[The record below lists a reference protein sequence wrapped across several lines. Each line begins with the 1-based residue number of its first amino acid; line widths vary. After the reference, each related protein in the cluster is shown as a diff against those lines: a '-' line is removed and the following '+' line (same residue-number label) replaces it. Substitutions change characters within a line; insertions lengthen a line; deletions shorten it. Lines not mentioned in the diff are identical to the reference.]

1 MSALE
6 HDHNVPLTEPAPPRQ
21 RITRIVATLLA
32 IVIVLALLQLV
43 GVDLLVWVR
52 ALSRAVGKIPTPYI
66 VAGIATQTIN
76 MMLVGLAYVAVWRAA
91 YPGAK
96 KLPIMQIVTCFVVGI
111 ALNGVLPMSMGSF
124 VMAFMFLAIIP
135 GATAA
140 GVASGF
146 GVHQIFFV
154 VAGVLTYGFL
164 FLTISGAL
172 NEAIGGI
179 SNHLPVLMLILI
191 GLVIGVVVLLKAF
204 KQKAIGAM
212 ENLKQ
217 GAAILQT
224 PWRYL
229 VGVLLLQVTAYGFE
243 LLTSFIFM
251 RGYGIPATISAVLL
265 NTAANSIATL
275 TAVTPGGVGTSQAL
289 TTVAL
294 NGIADPATIVAYSL
308 TQQLT
313 LTAWNCVFAALLVVV
328 FFGYKGGKSIV
339 TNSLVQARSEF
350 KEKRAASK
358 EAKAAKNSAS
368 ASSPGPNEP
377 ATVADE
383 KTPSED

>member
-1 MSALE
+1 M
-6 HDHNVPLTEPAPPRQ
+6 TEPAPPRQ

-275 TAVTPGGVGTSQAL
+275 TAVTPGGVGTAQAL

>member
-275 TAVTPGGVGTSQAL
+275 TAVTPGGVGTAQAL

>member
-6 HDHNVPLTEPAPPRQ
+6 HEHTVPLTEPAAPRQ
-21 RITRIVATLLA
+21 RIIRIVATLLA
-32 IVIVLALLQLV
+32 IAIVLALLQLV
-43 GVDLLVWVR
+43 GVDPIAWVR
-52 ALSRAVGKIPTPYI
+52 ALFRAMGKIPTPYI
-66 VAGIATQTIN
+66 VAGIASQTIN
-76 MMLVGLAYVAVWRAA
+76 MMLVGLAYVTVWRAA
-91 YPGAK
+91 YPDAK
-96 KLPIMQIVTCFVVGI
+96 KLPIMQIATCFVVGI

-146 GVHQIFFV
+146 GVHQIFFA

-164 FLTISGAL
+164 FWRISGAL
-172 NEAIGGI
+172 NETIGGI
-179 SNHLPVLMLILI
+179 SNHLPVLLLILI
-191 GLVIGVVVLLKAF
+191 GLVIGVMVLLKAF

-358 EAKAAKNSAS
+358 EAKAEQKATKQTAKGSDDAS
-368 ASSPGPNEP
+368 
-377 ATVADE
+377 T
-383 KTPSED
+383 

>member
-6 HDHNVPLTEPAPPRQ
+6 HDRNVPLTGPAPPRQ
-21 RITRIVATLLA
+21 RIIRIVATLLA
-32 IVIVLALLQLV
+32 IALALALLQLV
-43 GVDLLVWVR
+43 GVDLLGWGR
-52 ALSRAVGKIPTPYI
+52 ALFRTVGKIPAPYI

>member
-96 KLPIMQIVTCFVVGI
+96 QLPIMQIVTCFVVGI

>member
-6 HDHNVPLTEPAPPRQ
+6 HDHNVPLTEPAPPRK
-21 RITRIVATLLA
+21 RIIRIVVWLLA
-32 IVIVLALLQLV
+32 IAIVLALLQLV
-43 GVDLLVWVR
+43 GVDPIAWVR
-52 ALSRAVGKIPTPYI
+52 ALFRAMGKIPTPYI

-76 MMLVGLAYVAVWRAA
+76 MTLVGLAYVAVWRAA

-146 GVHQIFFV
+146 GVNQIFFA
-154 VAGVLTYGFL
+154 VAGVLTYAFL
-164 FLTISGAL
+164 FWTISGAL
-172 NEAIGGI
+172 NETVGGI

-204 KQKAIGAM
+204 KQKAIDAL

-224 PWRYL
+224 PRTYF
-229 VGVLLLQVTAYGFE
+229 VRVLLLQVAAYGFQ

-265 NTAANSIATL
+265 NNAATSIATL
-275 TAVTPGGVGTSQAL
+275 TAVTPGGVGTAQAL

-294 NGIADPATIVAYSL
+294 NGIANPATIAAYSL

-339 TNSLVQARSEF
+339 TNSLVQARSEV
-350 KEKRAASK
+350 KEKREESK
-358 EAKAAKNSAS
+358 DAKAEKKATKQTAKRSDD
-368 ASSPGPNEP
+368 ASS
-377 ATVADE
+377 
-383 KTPSED
+383 

>member
-1 MSALE
+1 MNALE
-6 HDHNVPLTEPAPPRQ
+6 HDRNVPLTEPALPRQ
-21 RITRIVATLLA
+21 RIIRIVATLLA
-32 IVIVLALLQLV
+32 IAIVLALLQLV
-43 GVDLLVWVR
+43 GVDLLGWGR
-52 ALSRAVGKIPTPYI
+52 ALSRAAGKIPTPYI

-96 KLPIMQIVTCFVVGI
+96 KLPIMQIVTCFVVGT
-111 ALNGVLPMSMGSF
+111 ALNGVLPMNMGSF

-154 VAGVLTYGFL
+154 VAGVVTYGFL
-164 FLTISGAL
+164 FWTISGAL
-172 NEAIGGI
+172 NETIGGI
-179 SNHLPVLMLILI
+179 SNHLPALMLILI

-204 KQKAIGAM
+204 KQKAIDAM

-265 NTAANSIATL
+265 NTASNSIATL

-294 NGIADPATIVAYSL
+294 KGIADPATIVAYSL

-358 EAKAAKNSAS
+358 QAKAEQKAAKQIADRSDDAS
-368 ASSPGPNEP
+368 
-377 ATVADE
+377 T
-383 KTPSED
+383 

>member
-6 HDHNVPLTEPAPPRQ
+6 HDYTVPLTEPALPRQ
-21 RITRIVATLLA
+21 RIIRIVATLLA
-32 IVIVLALLQLV
+32 IAIVLALLQLV

-52 ALSRAVGKIPTPYI
+52 ALFRAMGAIPTPYV
-66 VAGIATQTIN
+66 VAGIASQTIN

-96 KLPIMQIVTCFVVGI
+96 KLPIMQIATCFVVGI

-140 GVASGF
+140 GVATGF
-146 GVHQIFFV
+146 GVHQIFFA
-154 VAGVLTYGFL
+154 VAGVVTYGFL
-164 FLTISGAL
+164 FWTISGAL

-179 SNHLPVLMLILI
+179 SNHLPVLLLILI

-328 FFGYKGGKSIV
+328 FFGWKGGKSIV

-358 EAKAAKNSAS
+358 QAKAAKNSA
-368 ASSPGPNEP
+368 ARSSPGPNEP
-377 ATVADE
+377 ATIADE
-383 KTPSED
+383 NTPSDD

>member
-6 HDHNVPLTEPAPPRQ
+6 HEHNVPLTEPAPPRK
-21 RITRIVATLLA
+21 RIIRIVATLLA
-32 IVIVLALLQLV
+32 IAIVLALLQLV
-43 GVDLLVWVR
+43 GVDLLGWVR
-52 ALSRAVGKIPTPYI
+52 ALFLAMGEIPTPYI

-76 MMLVGLAYVAVWRAA
+76 MTLVGLAYVAVWRAA

-140 GVASGF
+140 GVASGL
-146 GVHQIFFV
+146 GVNQIFFA
-154 VAGVLTYGFL
+154 VAGVLTYAFL
-164 FLTISGAL
+164 FWTISGAL
-172 NEAIGGI
+172 NETIGGI
-179 SNHLPVLMLILI
+179 TNHLPVLLLILI
-191 GLVIGVVVLLKAF
+191 GLLIGVVVLLKAF
-204 KQKAIGAM
+204 KQKALDAV

-224 PWRYL
+224 PRRYL
-229 VGVLLLQVTAYGFE
+229 VRVLLLQVTAYSFQ

-251 RGYGIPATISAVLL
+251 RGYDIPATISTVLL
-265 NTAANSIATL
+265 NNAANSIATL
-275 TAVTPGGVGTSQAL
+275 TAVTPGGVGTVQAL

-308 TQQLT
+308 THQLT

-328 FFGYKGGKSIV
+328 FFGWKGGKSIV
-339 TNSLVQARSEF
+339 TNSLVQARSEV

-358 EAKAAKNSAS
+358 EAKAAKNSA
-368 ASSPGPNEP
+368 APSSPGPNEP
-377 ATVADE
+377 ATVTDE
-383 KTPSED
+383 KAPSED

>member
-1 MSALE
+1 VSALE
-6 HDHNVPLTEPAPPRQ
+6 HDRNVPLTEPAPPRQ
-21 RITRIVATLLA
+21 RIIRIVATLLA
-32 IVIVLALLQLV
+32 IAIVLALLQLV
-43 GVDLLVWVR
+43 GVDLLGWGR
-52 ALSRAVGKIPTPYI
+52 ALFRAVGKIPTPYI

-164 FLTISGAL
+164 FLTISGAV
-172 NEAIGGI
+172 NETIGGI

-204 KQKAIGAM
+204 KQKAIDAM

-350 KEKRAASK
+350 KEKREASK
-358 EAKAAKNSAS
+358 EAKAEQKATKQATKGSDDAS
-368 ASSPGPNEP
+368 
-377 ATVADE
+377 T
-383 KTPSED
+383 

>member
-1 MSALE
+1 M
-6 HDHNVPLTEPAPPRQ
+6 TEPAPPRQ
-21 RITRIVATLLA
+21 RIIRIVATLLA
-32 IVIVLALLQLV
+32 IAIVLALLQLV
-43 GVDLLVWVR
+43 GVDLLGWGR
-52 ALSRAVGKIPTPYI
+52 ALFRAVGKIPTPYI

-164 FLTISGAL
+164 FLTISGAV
-172 NEAIGGI
+172 NETIGGI

-204 KQKAIGAM
+204 KQKAIDAM

-350 KEKRAASK
+350 KEKREASK
-358 EAKAAKNSAS
+358 EAKAEQKATKQATKGSDDAS
-368 ASSPGPNEP
+368 
-377 ATVADE
+377 T
-383 KTPSED
+383 

>member
-6 HDHNVPLTEPAPPRQ
+6 HDYNVPLTEPALPRQ
-21 RITRIVATLLA
+21 RIIRIVVTLLA
-32 IVIVLALLQLV
+32 IAIVLALLQLV
-43 GVDLLVWVR
+43 GVDPIAWVR
-52 ALSRAVGKIPTPYI
+52 ALFRAMGKIPTPYI
-66 VAGIATQTIN
+66 VAGIASQTIN
-76 MMLVGLAYVAVWRAA
+76 VMLVGLAYVAVWRAA

-96 KLPIMQIVTCFVVGI
+96 KLPIMQIATCFVVGI

-146 GVHQIFFV
+146 GVHQIFFA

-164 FLTISGAL
+164 FWRISGAL
-172 NEAIGGI
+172 NETIGGI
-179 SNHLPVLMLILI
+179 SNHLPVLLLILI
-191 GLVIGVVVLLKAF
+191 GLVIGVMVLLKAF

-251 RGYGIPATISAVLL
+251 RGYGIPATVSAVLL

-358 EAKAAKNSAS
+358 EAKAEQKATKQTANGSDDAS
-368 ASSPGPNEP
+368 
-377 ATVADE
+377 T
-383 KTPSED
+383 